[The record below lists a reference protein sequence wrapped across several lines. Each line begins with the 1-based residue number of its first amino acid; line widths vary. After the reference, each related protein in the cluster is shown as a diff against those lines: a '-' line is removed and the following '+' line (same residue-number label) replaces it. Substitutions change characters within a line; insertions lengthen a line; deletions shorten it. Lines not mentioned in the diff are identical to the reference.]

1 MYIIRSNHR
10 MLLSYS
16 QRLAAF
22 AGRSSPGAIS
32 TGLLCMYEPSI
43 SVTILAMARHRT
55 PILLTYIVLATVAW
69 GPAIVVLGYHCIVR
83 EVVTTTQSSN
93 LFIPNSHI
101 QVFSLP
107 P

>member
-1 MYIIRSNHR
+1 
-10 MLLSYS
+10 
-16 QRLAAF
+16 
-22 AGRSSPGAIS
+22 
-32 TGLLCMYEPSI
+32 MYEPSI

-93 LFIPNSHI
+93 LFTPNSQVH
-101 QVFSLP
+101 VFSLP